1 MDPMRLDFGRLARS
15 LAVFLAGAAP
25 VAAQV
30 TSRISVGSGNTQ
42 GNGDSTF
49 SLWPSA
55 AISADGRYVA
65 FESLASNLIAG
76 DPSGPGVFV
85 RDRQLGTIER
95 VSVSSGGAAGNGESY
110 TPSISADG
118 RFVAF
123 GSTSSNLVSGDSN
136 GWPDTF
142 VRDRQSG
149 TTERVSVDSSEV
161 QADYTSGYATPA
173 ISADGRFVA
182 FQSEASNLVSGDTNG
197 AQDIFVRDRQ
207 LGTTERVSVDSGGTE
222 GNSFSHVPAISSDGR
237 FVAFA
242 SSSSNF
248 AAGDTNGVN
257 DVFVR
262 DRLNGTTELVSVDL
276 GGVPGNSDSITP
288 AISGD
293 GRYVAFES
301 FASNLVGGDTNQTGD
316 IFVRDR
322 LNGSTRRVSLDTSG
336 VEAWAECSH
345 PSITADGRYVAF
357 ETLSNIFS
365 GDLSR
370 VDVYVYDRLSSTPER
385 ISLDSSGAPGDE
397 DCNHASISADG
408 RCVAFQSRST
418 NLVGGDTNAASDI
431 FVRERT
437 YVLAFASLCHPGTDG
452 WIACPCSNPPA
463 SVGRGCDNSAG
474 TGGAVLSASGIAYLS
489 QDTLVFTTSGER
501 PTATS
506 IVLQGTST
514 PSGGI
519 VYGQGVRCVAGT
531 LKRLYT
537 KSASGGS
544 ITAPNFGAG
553 DPSVS
558 ARSATLGN
566 PIQPGQSRWY
576 LVYYRDPNI
585 LGGCSSVSTF
595 NATQTGRVD
604 WLP

>member
-1 MDPMRLDFGRLARS
+1 MRLDFGRLARS

-222 GNSFSHVPAISSDGR
+222 GNSFSYVPAISSDGR

-385 ISLDSSGAPGDE
+385 ISLDSAGAPGDQ
-397 DCNHASISADG
+397 DCNHAAISADG